1 MSARG
6 LWYSETYGDRIAFGL
21 RASATLHHERSAHQ
35 LVEIFDTPA
44 FGKVLALDGVFMTSA
59 GDEFFYHEMI
69 AQPALCTAPRIDRVL
84 VIGGGD
90 GGTAREVLRHRGV
103 REVVL
108 VEIDPAVVSA
118 CRAHLPELGAW
129 DDPRLTVLFDDGVRF
144 VREAEPASFDVVILD
159 GSDPV
164 GPAEGL
170 FDRAFFEGVRRALAP
185 DGVFVAQSESPM
197 AYAEAFY
204 AIVRELGAIFGRAH
218 PYFGAVPLYGIGPWT
233 WTYASASADPLAL
246 RAERAAAIERP
257 CRYWTREIHRAAF
270 AQPAF
275 VRRRLEA
282 GC

>member
-44 FGKVLALDGVFMTSA
+44 FGKVLALDGVFMTST

-69 AQPALCTAPRIDRVL
+69 AQPALCTAPRVDRVL

-103 REVVL
+103 GEVVL

-204 AIVRELGAIFGRAH
+204 GIVRELVAIFGRAH